1 MSEHSPQ
8 MKKAV
13 ALMYDRERDNAPR
26 IVAAGNGYVAE
37 QILALAQK
45 NNIPMHKDQILAET
59 LLNFQVNTEIPPVL
73 YKAVAEVLAL
83 VYKLDKTYK
92 K

>member
-1 MSEHSPQ
+1 

-13 ALMYDRERDNAPR
+13 ALMYDRESDNAPR

-37 QILALAQK
+37 QILALARK

-59 LLNFQVNTEIPPVL
+59 LLRFQINTEIPPEL

-83 VYKLDKTYK
+83 VFKLDKTK
-92 K
+92 KQ